1 MCNYL
6 NSVILVL
13 FILTKMAYKFV
24 NKNNILFDILVWKRL
39 KYYKKTVENCSSVKT
54 IEIWFQFIYV
64 DFVFSILIWVRL
76 F

>member
-24 NKNNILFDILVWKRL
+24 NKNNILFDILVWK
-39 KYYKKTVENCSSVKT
+39 K
-54 IEIWFQFIYV
+54 
-64 DFVFSILIWVRL
+64 D
-76 F
+76 